1 MYKKILVPLDG
12 SEYSECIL
20 GHVIEVAVGCH
31 VPEVILMRVIEPFD
45 HQFHDI
51 PKEWLR
57 NIEKNAKAS
66 AEEYLSRLVEKLKQE
81 GIAVETVVGEGTP
94 AEEILAYASKNDVDL
109 IAMSTHGA
117 SGISRFAFGSVADK
131 VIRHSSIPLLI
142 ASPRGCRV
150 G

>member
-20 GHVIEVAVGCH
+20 GHVIEVAVGCQ

-45 HQFHDI
+45 HQFYDI
-51 PKEWLR
+51 PKEWLQ
-57 NIEKNAKAS
+57 NVQKSAKAT

-81 GIAVETVVGEGTP
+81 GLSVGTVVVEGTP
-94 AEEILAYASKNDVDL
+94 SEEILSYASKNDIDL
-109 IAMSTHGA
+109 IAMSTHGS